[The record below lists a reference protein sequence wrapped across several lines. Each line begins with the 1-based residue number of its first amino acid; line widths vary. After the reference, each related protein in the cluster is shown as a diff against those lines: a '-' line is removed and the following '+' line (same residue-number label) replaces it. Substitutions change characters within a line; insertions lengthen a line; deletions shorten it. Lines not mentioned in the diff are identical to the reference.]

1 MDPNGAFLPSYGH
14 PMQNQFS
21 TSFRPPNYYVQV
33 GVYPPPPPPPPP
45 PPLFPLQGH
54 GIYSS
59 AVEDNRHLFPET
71 GELPLIRRKRQLN
84 EAETVFRLLLPES
97 QLASVLNGS
106 TDFQTPSGCRLRLCN
121 KVPNCEERV
130 IVISAK
136 DERKDDSNV
145 AMQGLLNAVGVAL
158 SAERTSRENTRS
170 SNQFYMIRLLI
181 NRTQAGAV
189 IGKGGMLNKEIKE
202 KTGAYSKILNSDE
215 VPACALHN
223 DRVVQVTGSVE
234 QVMTGMQIIA
244 KQLRDNVSKEPPG
257 GPPSCLTVLSGF
269 TMYYS
274 YEAPPYLPGTD
285 YGQPRMTEGG
295 QLSPSVFPPP
305 PPPNPAYV
313 SPRQSGYPPPYNRPS
328 RSVYLQSPVMYTS
341 VNQSQ
346 SPFNGGPPM
355 HYR

>member
-1 MDPNGAFLPSYGH
+1 MDPNGAFVPPYGQ

-21 TSFRPPNYYVQV
+21 SSFRPPNYYVQV
-33 GVYPPPPPPPPP
+33 GVYPPA
-45 PPLFPLQGH
+45 QGQSL
-54 GIYSS
+54 YP
-59 AVEDNRHLFPET
+59 AVENNIHSFLET
-71 GELPLIRRKRQLN
+71 GELPLIRRKRHLN

-97 QLASVLNGS
+97 QLSSVLNGS
-106 TDFQTPSGCRLRLCN
+106 TDFQMPTGCRFRLCD

-145 AMQGLLNAVGVAL
+145 AMQGLLNAVGLAL
-158 SAERTSRENTRS
+158 SAERTSRENARS

-234 QVMTGMQIIA
+234 QVMAGMQIIA
-244 KQLRDNVSKEPPG
+244 KQLRDNVSKELPG
-257 GPPSCLTVLSGF
+257 GPPSCLSLLSGL
-269 TMYYS
+269 TLYYS
-274 YEAPPYLPGTD
+274 HEAPPYLPGTD
-285 YGQPRMTEGG
+285 YGQHRFPGEIQSGPLG
-295 QLSPSVFPPP
+295 FPPPPP
-305 PPPNPAYV
+305 PPPNPPYA
-313 SPRQSGYPPPYNRPS
+313 SPRLSGYPSYNRPG
-328 RSVYLQSPVMYTS
+328 RAVYSQSPVMYTS
-341 VNQSQ
+341 AANQSNHAY
-346 SPFNGGPPM
+346 NGGPRM
-355 HYR
+355 YHH